1 MSLPELGEKIR
12 ERLGNLA
19 REVKV
24 AKGFVEVVTS
34 KEALREAAMA
44 LKEMGFDHVKSVT
57 AVDYPKEAKIRVTYH
72 ASSFLNEEMSRFIV
86 GLSVDLPRDRPVL
99 ETLYP
104 VWNSAEFM
112 EREVYEFFGVVF
124 EGHPDLRPLLLAPAI
139 AEKKVM
145 RKDFVVREENIYE
158 GVPHEYK

>member
-1 MSLPELGEKIR
+1 MSLPELGEEIR
-12 ERLGNLA
+12 VRLGVLA

-24 AKGFVEVVTS
+24 AKGFVEVVTGR
-34 KEALREAAMA
+34 ETLREVAKT

-57 AVDYPKEAKIRVTYH
+57 AVDYPKEGKIRVTYH
-72 ASSFLNEEMSRFIV
+72 ASSFLNEELSRFMV
-86 GLSVDLPRDRPVL
+86 GLSVDLPRDKPVV

-104 VWNSAEFM
+104 IWNSVEFM
-112 EREVYEFFGVVF
+112 EREVYEFFGVIF
-124 EGHPDLRPLLLAPAI
+124 EGHPDLRPLLLAPDL

-145 RKDFVVREENIYE
+145 RKDFVVREESIYE